1 MDVGGTGDLPVV
13 PIGARGFPG
22 EPIGIYIGER
32 IYTGRLSQLF
42 LEVRGMFILSIFE
55 FVIYVGSIS

>member
-32 IYTGRLSQLF
+32 IHTGRLSQLF
-42 LEVRGMFILSIFE
+42 LEVRGMFILSIFDR
-55 FVIYVGSIS
+55 SS